1 VFYIILLF
9 YAGKDKKKRSNIYT
23 SDTNMNYSDV
33 QYDNMTTAAGGNG
46 RRNDDNGIGGGV
58 DVRVK
63 LKSEKRGSP
72 NTSMASGND
81 TSSASTTLWNQS
93 SGGSSQGTTTRIVAE
108 KEHHLALQYREQKE
122 EKRGSE
128 SDDGS
133 PVHCSSQVE
142 EYQKQQLMAQQQ
154 QQQQNVMED
163 NRQQPRPHS
172 AMTLHPTLGSNGSV
186 SSFQQHHYAHS
197 ETFGDVPQ
205 MAGHRINRVNDANH
219 HDNFGGNS
227 GNVAVRNVASMSS
240 ANYLQKSVSCQRIDE
255 MLKDSMDAF
264 HRDGPLVSPLCT
276 VKPGGS
282 ERHKNRHAFG
292 GDTAFSGGSWMVD
305 SPMRDRI
312 SGGSWMVDSPM
323 RDRMSYVCESKG
335 FDYGIFWKLDRQRTS
350 LMPAESLISPRIAAD
365 TTRLKLFVNT
375 SKTLFTRYVLGFG
388 MPGRVCHSGN
398 YEWHEDISLLPGW
411 SFQRKVQAER
421 AGLKTIIC
429 VPVENGVVEFGLTDE
444 MDHSVNI
451 VQYVQKMCKSL
462 ASSQ

>member
-1 VFYIILLF
+1 MPKEREEEDEERKQNCYIILLF
-9 YAGKDKKKRSNIYT
+9 YAGEDKKKRRIIYT

-33 QYDNMTTAAGGNG
+33 QYDNMTTAAGSSG
-46 RRNDDNGIGGGV
+46 RRNDDNGSGGGV

-122 EKRGSE
+122 EKRRSE

-133 PVHCSSQVE
+133 PMHCSSQVE

-163 NRQQPRPHS
+163 NQQQPRPHS

-219 HDNFGGNS
+219 HDNGGGNS

-292 GDTAFSGGSWMVD
+292 GDTAF
-305 SPMRDRI
+305 

>member
-1 VFYIILLF
+1 VPRRKKKTKKGNKTLCIILLF

-219 HDNFGGNS
+219 HDNVG

-305 SPMRDRI
+305 SPMRDR
-312 SGGSWMVDSPM
+312 
-323 RDRMSYVCESKG
+323 MSYVCESKG

-350 LMPAESLISPRIAAD
+350 LMPAESLISPRNSAD

>member
-1 VFYIILLF
+1 MRET
-9 YAGKDKKKRSNIYT
+9 KRKRRRNFT
-23 SDTNMNYSDV
+23 DMNNYSDV
-33 QYDNMTTAAGGNG
+33 HYNNMTATAIARNGGG
-46 RRNDDNGIGGGV
+46 RSDNNGGV

-63 LKSEKRGSP
+63 LKSEKGSSP
-72 NTSMASGND
+72 NTSMAGGND
-81 TSSASTTLWNQS
+81 TSSASTTLSNQS
-93 SGGSSQGTTTRIVAE
+93 SGGSSQGTANGVIAE
-108 KEHHLALQYREQKE
+108 REHHLAVQYREQKE
-122 EKRGSE
+122 EERKSE

-133 PVHCSSQVE
+133 PTHCSSQVK
-142 EYQKQQLMAQQQ
+142 EYQKQQLMTQQ
-154 QQQQNVMED
+154 ED
-163 NRQQPRPHS
+163 EQEQHQRDMMDANQQQPRPHS

-186 SSFQQHHYAHS
+186 SSFQQHHYAQS

-205 MAGHRINRVNDANH
+205 MVGHRLIQGNNTINNNV
-219 HDNFGGNS
+219 GS
-227 GNVAVRNVASMSS
+227 GNGGVISGNNPAMKNVVSMSS

-255 MLKDSMDAF
+255 MLRDSMDAF
-264 HRDGPLVSPLCT
+264 HRDGPLVSPLCK

-292 GDTAFSGGSWMVD
+292 GETAF
-305 SPMRDRI
+305 

-350 LMPAESLISPRIAAD
+350 LMPDESVISPRIATD
-365 TTRLKLFVNT
+365 TSKLKLFVNT